1 MFRTSPLPARTRPG
15 RINEHHPAYAL
26 GKPADGLSRGER
38 LLNAARF
45 QRHAYL
51 MSAASIAGMP
61 PVITRND

>member
-1 MFRTSPLPARTRPG
+1 MTG
-15 RINEHHPAYAL
+15 KPAYAL

-51 MSAASIAGMP
+51 MSAAGIAGMP